1 MSEFRL
7 PNKLLITCSANGR
20 PLPDELVLITIKSAH
35 KNNFDLVFGPT
46 DTNGSLLVTRGELI
60 KQAMDEKSIAQM
72 DYGDPEH
79 DFAGEIIVAPMTPED
94 IDRALKAYKFFREFT
109 AYPIAWEKHL
119 KRSKE
124 ILLKLPKD
132 ATVEVHVEHDGRG
145 IKVVPLT
152 VSPENRE
159 NRGRL

>member
-7 PNKLLITCSANGR
+7 PNKLHITCSANGR
-20 PLPDELVLITIKSAH
+20 PLSDELVLITIKSAR

-46 DTNGSLLVTRGELI
+46 DTNGSLLVTREELI

-72 DYGDPEH
+72 DYGDPEY
-79 DFAGEIIVAPMTPED
+79 DFAGEIVVAPMTLED
-94 IDRALKAYKFFREFT
+94 IDRALKAYKFFREFM

-132 ATVEVHVEHDGRG
+132 ATVEVNVEHDGRG
-145 IKVVPLT
+145 IKLIPLT
-152 VSPENRE
+152 ASPENRGKPE
-159 NRGRL
+159 AS